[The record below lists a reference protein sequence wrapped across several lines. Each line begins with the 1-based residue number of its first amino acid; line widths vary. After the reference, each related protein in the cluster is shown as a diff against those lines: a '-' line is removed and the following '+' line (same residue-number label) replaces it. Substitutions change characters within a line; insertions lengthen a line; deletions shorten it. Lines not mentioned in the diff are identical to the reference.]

1 YLDIDNFKQIN
12 DSLGHDVGDQLLVI
26 VAERLRE
33 CVRGIDTVARFGG
46 DEFTVLL
53 EDLNDMGSV
62 IEVADRISKS
72 IRQPISIPNQE
83 FIATTSIGIA
93 HNVTRH
99 TTPQDLLNA
108 ADIALYRAKNLGKA
122 RYAVFE
128 RGMTAP
134 IHERLELEHDLKR
147 AIDEDEFEVYYQPI
161 VDLESGFV
169 RGVEA
174 LARWRHPGR
183 GLLLPEDFVGLS
195 ESTGMIVR
203 LGGQVLEQSCQ
214 QLKRWQE
221 SDSMTPPF
229 SLSVNLSAYQFRHP
243 TIVEDIV
250 STLRRSGLS
259 PSCLIIEINESL
271 IMENTAHAVSILQA
285 IKREG
290 IRLFIDDFGTGYSSL
305 SYLRR
310 FPVDGIKID
319 RSFIDG
325 LERDAQNLSLVA
337 AIVAAGQALH
347 LSVVA
352 EGIETIGQLAELRN
366 LTCEQGQGHLF
377 AA

>member
-1 YLDIDNFKQIN
+1 
-12 DSLGHDVGDQLLVI
+12 
-26 VAERLRE
+26 
-33 CVRGIDTVARFGG
+33 
-46 DEFTVLL
+46 
-53 EDLNDMGSV
+53 
-62 IEVADRISKS
+62 
-72 IRQPISIPNQE
+72 
-83 FIATTSIGIA
+83 
-93 HNVTRH
+93 
-99 TTPQDLLNA
+99 
-108 ADIALYRAKNLGKA
+108 
-122 RYAVFE
+122 
-128 RGMTAP
+128 
-134 IHERLELEHDLKR
+134 
-147 AIDEDEFEVYYQPI
+147 
-161 VDLESGFV
+161 
-169 RGVEA
+169 
-174 LARWRHPGR
+174 
-183 GLLLPEDFVGLS
+183 
-195 ESTGMIVR
+195 
-203 LGGQVLEQSCQ
+203 
-214 QLKRWQE
+214 
-221 SDSMTPPF
+221 MTPPL

-377 AA
+377 AAPGSGDEISPFVRRRVLLPQVRFKRDQTRRVAE